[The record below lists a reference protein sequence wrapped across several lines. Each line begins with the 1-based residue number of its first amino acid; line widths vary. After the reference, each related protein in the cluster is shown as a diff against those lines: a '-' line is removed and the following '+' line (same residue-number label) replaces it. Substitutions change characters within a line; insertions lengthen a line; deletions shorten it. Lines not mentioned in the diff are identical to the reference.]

1 MSNLSKH
8 FFTASTIEN
17 GKEKIIHN
25 NTKIIKGRHTNNI
38 IAKTGIIAIEHK
50 IIPPITIPI

>member
-8 FFTASTIEN
+8 FFTAAIIEN
-17 GKEKIIHN
+17 G
-25 NTKIIKGRHTNNI
+25 NTKMINGRHTNNI
-38 IAKTGIIAIEHK
+38 IAKIGIIAMEHK